1 MDEAEACLELRR
13 LVQSTKFFKIL
24 ISFSRIG
31 SCLKMGQHSI
41 FVIIKIIKNNTRIL
55 NTLFIAEFIEIM
67 EQYFNYW
74 NHNNLQCNLVA
85 QTKDLYSCDAA
96 ST

>member
-1 MDEAEACLELRR
+1 M
-13 LVQSTKFFKIL
+13 
-24 ISFSRIG
+24 
-31 SCLKMGQHSI
+31 

-67 EQYFNYW
+67 EQYFHYW
-74 NHNNLQCNLVA
+74 NHNNLQCNSVA

-96 ST
+96 STWIHIVIRRPFADEYPIGDDFSS

>member
-1 MDEAEACLELRR
+1 MLALN
-13 LVQSTKFFKIL
+13 
-24 ISFSRIG
+24 G
-31 SCLKMGQHSI
+31 SCLKTGQHSI

-67 EQYFNYW
+67 EQFFHYW
-74 NHNNLQCNLVA
+74 NHNNLQCNSVA